1 MFTRLSCM
9 FIIICTLGVAPLS
22 AQLVYYQ
29 DMFKGGVTGGGYNP
43 TWNGN
48 MPGEIELYIEP
59 GSETRK
65 ALLFVG
71 VYHSADSVREVMVN
85 GNPIVLNSSSGY
97 LCTPFTFWGSQP
109 APIFLQTLVLDVTET
124 VNISNSGFT
133 TVSIE
138 PPSGQPFISSSEGRY
153 VEYYLLV
160 TYENENMGMVNTF
173 ALVNETNSAAEM
185 NYSIT
190 NINPIDTSKQIGLAV
205 HGSQFCNDTGDGS
218 FVSIN

>member
-1 MFTRLSCM
+1 MFRQLSGIC
-9 FIIICTLGVAPLS
+9 IIIRTFVFTPLC

-29 DMFKGGVTGGGYNP
+29 DIFKGGVTGGGYNP

-97 LCTPFTFWGSQP
+97 LCTPF
-109 APIFLQTLVLDVTET
+109 
-124 VNISNSGFT
+124 
-133 TVSIE
+133 
-138 PPSGQPFISSSEGRY
+138 
-153 VEYYLLV
+153 
-160 TYENENMGMVNTF
+160 
-173 ALVNETNSAAEM
+173 
-185 NYSIT
+185 
-190 NINPIDTSKQIGLAV
+190 
-205 HGSQFCNDTGDGS
+205 
-218 FVSIN
+218 